1 MSNSIND
8 ALLLLSIFTTILYV
22 LIRFSGIKIVNNMIE
37 NSHISKEQLKR
48 FDDQAVKKD
57 KLVIIGLSISFI
69 VFVLSRL

>member
-1 MSNSIND
+1 
-8 ALLLLSIFTTILYV
+8 
-22 LIRFSGIKIVNNMIE
+22 MIE